1 MKVKEKGE
9 IQSHIFLACPLEG
22 NALFFNWSTALPRPY
37 PPPQLHS
44 YQPSLK
50 RSQQTS
56 LDESPPCFL
65 WTNWIKHR
73 TAGFSTTK
81 ITCFWVL
88 IFLFSCLDNSL
99 LSYISCSKRLSL
111 FNFHSYSSLLSIQRS
126 LFEFLWIRVFHSL
139 FCKLHRPIN
148 CFFIIK
154 RRTNIEWNAL
164 YITHCWDKVTWM
176 KTLYTTP

>member
-1 MKVKEKGE
+1 MPFGRKCFYSLIG
-9 IQSHIFLACPLEG
+9 QQLYQDHIRHLNYIL
-22 NALFFNWSTALPRPY
+22 
-37 PPPQLHS
+37 
-44 YQPSLK
+44 
-50 RSQQTS
+50 TS
-56 LDESPPCFL
+56 LPSKEASKLLWMNLLRAFF

-73 TAGFSTTK
+73 TAGFSMTK
-81 ITCFWVL
+81 KTCFWVL

-99 LSYISCSKRLSL
+99 LSYISCSKRLTL

-164 YITHCWDKVTWM
+164 
-176 KTLYTTP
+176 